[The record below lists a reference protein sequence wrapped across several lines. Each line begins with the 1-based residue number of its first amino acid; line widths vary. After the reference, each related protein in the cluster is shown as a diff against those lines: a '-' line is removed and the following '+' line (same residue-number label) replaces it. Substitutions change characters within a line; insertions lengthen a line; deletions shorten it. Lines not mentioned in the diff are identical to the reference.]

1 MKLKETKVFTSKLMI
16 QNAHGIS
23 LNEESLHCKV
33 IIRIKNRENKLNLA
47 RMAKN
52 KLDSK

>member
-16 QNAHGIS
+16 QNAHGIQF
-23 LNEESLHCKV
+23 NEGLLHYKV
-33 IIRIKNRENKLNLA
+33 IIMIKNRENKLNLA

-52 KLDSK
+52 RLGSK